1 MNKLDQKKFNHEP
14 HEHHELV
21 ARHLFPVRVG
31 SCGSCGSWLIF
42 LFLLLITAPA
52 HAQDDPRNDIIK
64 YGTET
69 EIANLIQ
76 TLRTEKT
83 DSFDNELIALAQ
95 VSKNTK
101 VLTGIFGFFGER
113 EKGGLQ
119 ERAVKVI
126 SQREDE
132 STETVLS
139 AMDYL
144 GKMKSAE
151 AVPVLMELLETE
163 EKKFL
168 NAGFRAIG
176 SASSGDKKLADQTAE
191 FLVDFYND
199 RDPGNDNRS
208 VVITAIGATGSSA
221 GVEFLT
227 EIATNPDE
235 RVPLRMAALG
245 ALSQI
250 GDPKGL
256 DAIVSCI
263 SAKDPNLRSSA
274 VAALGPFS
282 GSAAENAIFDAF
294 RDSYYRT
301 RIAAAQASR
310 DRKLAAAVPFLKF
323 RAERDEVP
331 GVKDESIRALGAI
344 ANDEAITVLEGLFTE
359 RKNTDR
365 VRILAADML
374 GKNSGGKYFSKIV
387 VELDEAKKRNQT
399 SLYNGFLKIVGETA
413 MESDKSEIET
423 VARRFLST
431 GGIMEKLYG
440 LDMANN
446 NKLTGLK
453 EEIIALTK
461 DKNESLSRKAKR
473 TAESL
478 GIEIPSN

>member
-1 MNKLDQKKFNHEP
+1 MNRQL
-14 HEHHELV
+14 
-21 ARHLFPVRVG
+21 
-31 SCGSCGSWLIF
+31 WLIF
-42 LFLLLITAPA
+42 FSLLLIAFPA
-52 HAQDDPRNDIIK
+52 YAQDDPRNDIIK

-76 TLRTEKT
+76 SLRAEKT
-83 DSFDNELIALAQ
+83 DSFDDELIALAQ

-101 VLTGIFGFFGER
+101 VLTGIFGFFGEK
-113 EKGGLQ
+113 EKDGLR
-119 ERAVKVI
+119 ERAIKVI
-126 SQREDE
+126 SQREEE

-208 VVITAIGATGSSA
+208 VVIAAIGATGSPA

-235 RVPLRMAALG
+235 RTPLRMAALG

-256 DAIVSCI
+256 DAIISCV

-282 GSAAENAIFDAF
+282 GAAAENAIFDAF

-310 DRKLAAAVPFLKF
+310 DRKLASAVPFLKF

-344 ANDEAITVLEGLFTE
+344 ANDEAIAVLESLFLE

-365 VRILAADML
+365 VRILSADML
-374 GKNSGGKYFSKIV
+374 SKNSNQKYFSKIV

-399 SLYNGFLKIVGETA
+399 NLYNGFLKIIGETVS
-413 MESDKSEIET
+413 EPDRSEIET
-423 VARRFLST
+423 VARRFLSA

-440 LDMANN
+440 LDMASN
-446 NKLTGLK
+446 NKLTELK
-453 EEIIALTK
+453 EEIITLTK

-473 TAESL
+473 TAENL

>member
-1 MNKLDQKKFNHEP
+1 MNRRYF
-14 HEHHELV
+14 
-21 ARHLFPVRVG
+21 
-31 SCGSCGSWLIF
+31 SLIF
-42 LFLLLITAPA
+42 FLLIASFA
-52 HAQDDPRNDIIK
+52 RAQDDPRNDIIK

-76 TLRTEKT
+76 TLRAEKT
-83 DSFDNELIALAQ
+83 DSFDSDLIALAQ

-101 VLTGIFGFFGER
+101 VISGVFGFFAER
-113 EKGGLQ
+113 EKDGLQ
-119 ERAVKVI
+119 ARAIKAI

-132 STETVLS
+132 TSETVLA

-144 GKMKSAE
+144 GKMKSAD
-151 AVPVLMELLETE
+151 AVPVIMELLETE

-191 FLVDFYND
+191 FLVDYYND
-199 RDPGNDNRS
+199 KDPGNDNRS
-208 VVITAIGATGSSA
+208 VIINAIGATGSPA
-221 GVEFLT
+221 GIDFLT

-282 GSAAENAIFDAF
+282 GSAVENAIFDAF

-323 RAERDEVP
+323 RAERDDVP
-331 GVKDESIRALGAI
+331 SVKDESIRALGAI